1 MIEPF
6 QIRQIIDLAL
16 REDIGAGDITTGS
29 VLDGT
34 ERGRAAAV
42 AKSGLVIAGIG
53 VFEAV
58 FLFLDDS
65 ISFEGKFRDGETA
78 EKGRTL
84 AEISG
89 GLGSILKAERVA
101 LNLFQRMCGIATLTR
116 SYVDAVKGT
125 RSVIVDTR
133 KTVPGLRA
141 LDKYSVRVGGGR
153 NHRFGLSDGVLIK
166 ENHIEAAGG
175 ITAAIERARKNV
187 PHTVRI
193 EVETRNL
200 DEVGEA
206 LRAAA
211 DIIMLDNMD
220 LESMKK
226 AVGLI
231 AGRALVEA
239 SGNISLENVRD
250 TALTGVNLISVGG
263 LTHSVHAADISLLV
277 KRS

>member
-34 ERGRAAAV
+34 ERGRASAV
-42 AKSGLVIAGIG
+42 AKSGLVVAGIE

-89 GLGSILKAERVA
+89 SLGSILKAERVA

-116 SYVDAVKGT
+116 SYVDAVRGT
-125 RSVIVDTR
+125 RAVIVDTR

-175 ITAAIERARKNV
+175 ITAAIERARKNA

-206 LRAAA
+206 LSAMA

-250 TALTGVNLISVGG
+250 TALTGVDLISVGG
-263 LTHSVHAADISLLV
+263 LTHSVHAADIS
-277 KRS
+277 R

>member
-1 MIEPF
+1 VIEPF

-89 GLGSILKAERVA
+89 SLGSILKAERVG

-116 SYVDAVKGT
+116 SYVDAVRGT
-125 RSVIVDTR
+125 RAVIVDTR

-141 LDKYSVRVGGGR
+141 LDKYSVRVGGGS

-166 ENHIEAAGG
+166 ENHIEAASG

-206 LRAAA
+206 LRASA

-250 TALTGVNLISVGG
+250 TALTGVDLISVGG

-277 KRS
+277 KRT